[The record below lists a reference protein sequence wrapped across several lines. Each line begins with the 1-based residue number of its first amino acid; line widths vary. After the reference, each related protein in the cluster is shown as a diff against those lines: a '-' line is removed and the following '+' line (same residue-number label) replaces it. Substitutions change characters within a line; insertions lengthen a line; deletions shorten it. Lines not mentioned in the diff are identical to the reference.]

1 MGDVVTEGTVEGR
14 MGVETSLEKVERG
27 AATAVQM
34 VDPGKP
40 TIRWGVS
47 GTTRH
52 YSDRCTIKL
61 CERCGGIGHEGS
73 KCASSADMETRSPAD
88 AVLAMVGNPGGDAV
102 EKTSF

>member
-61 CERCGGIGHEGS
+61 CERCGGDRTRGQQVRIVGGHGDQI
-73 KCASSADMETRSPAD
+73 ASGRRACDGGRSRR
-88 AVLAMVGNPGGDAV
+88 
-102 EKTSF
+102 